1 MATADDYAKWI
12 VANANKKGTADFDTV
27 TKAYQEAKAS
37 EVATPQGYDF
47 GKTISSAL
55 PSLYQNTVGGLVDM
69 VSSPLQT
76 GQALSDIV
84 AGGIYKAL
92 PGPMQRGLTAIEQSP
107 YNPLG
112 DPASLQRAQ
121 NVAGAVGQDYATT
134 YGTAAG
140 FQKMME
146 EDPFRVVGD
155 VSTVLGG
162 SGAALRAGN
171 IGGRSN
177 AIANAMVRGG
187 ELTNPINMLARP
199 VAAMVSPTV
208 DPNVRAL
215 MAEGITPTTGQIL
228 GGGYKR
234 FEEGLTSIPVIGDF
248 IKSAQGRAVE
258 QLNTAAFNRALKP
271 IGSSLPSGTTGRE
284 AVQFVSDKLDD
295 AYGKLLP
302 KMTVQAD
309 PVFGTEIGNLRQM
322 VAQGAIDPNAVRAFD
337 RFLDTNVVNKFQG
350 QQAITGQTLKQIQS
364 DLRERINL
372 LGASTDADQRLM
384 GQALQE
390 VQDQFRQLVIRSNPA
405 NAAELKA
412 IDTGYANFKRVQRA
426 AGLTGAEEGI
436 FSPAQLQNAVRAM
449 DRSKDKSRFATGQAL
464 MQDLSETGKVVLGN
478 KLPDSGTPYRSL
490 AALIASGGAAGAGYP
505 TLAAG
510 MLAGPALYSAPGQ
523 RLAATL
529 LTARPAGAAAIANQ
543 LRANQGIKSGA
554 LAANQLA
561 NQAALAQQQAAGR

>member
-47 GKTISSAL
+47 GKTISSA
-55 PSLYQNTVGGLVDM
+55 PGSLYENTVGGLVNM

-84 AGGIYKAL
+84 AGGIYNAL

-121 NVAGAVGQDYATT
+121 NVASAVGQDYATT
-134 YGTAAG
+134 YGTRAG
-140 FQKMME
+140 FRKMME

-199 VAAMVSPTV
+199 AAAMVSPTV

-215 MAEGITPTTGQIL
+215 MAEGVTPTIGQIL

-234 FEEGLTSIPVIGDF
+234 FEEGLTSIPVIGDY

-258 QLNTAAFNRALKP
+258 QLSTAAFNRALKP

-284 AVQFVSDKLDD
+284 AVQFVSDKFVKL
-295 AYGKLLP
+295 YGFRKEF
-302 KMTVQAD
+302 KFRVITRHAA
-309 PVFGTEIGNLRQM
+309 FGELM
-322 VAQGAIDPNAVRAFD
+322 V
-337 RFLDTNVVNKFQG
+337 
-350 QQAITGQTLKQIQS
+350 
-364 DLRERINL
+364 
-372 LGASTDADQRLM
+372 
-384 GQALQE
+384 
-390 VQDQFRQLVIRSNPA
+390 
-405 NAAELKA
+405 
-412 IDTGYANFKRVQRA
+412 
-426 AGLTGAEEGI
+426 
-436 FSPAQLQNAVRAM
+436 
-449 DRSKDKSRFATGQAL
+449 
-464 MQDLSETGKVVLGN
+464 
-478 KLPDSGTPYRSL
+478 
-490 AALIASGGAAGAGYP
+490 
-505 TLAAG
+505 
-510 MLAGPALYSAPGQ
+510 
-523 RLAATL
+523 
-529 LTARPAGAAAIANQ
+529 
-543 LRANQGIKSGA
+543 
-554 LAANQLA
+554 
-561 NQAALAQQQAAGR
+561 

>member
-12 VANANKKGTADFDTV
+12 VDNASKKGTADFDTV

-37 EVATPQGYDF
+37 EISTPQGYDF
-47 GKTISSAL
+47 GKTISSA
-55 PSLYQNTVGGLVDM
+55 PGSLYENTVGGLVNM

-84 AGGIYKAL
+84 AGGVYKAL
-92 PGPMQRGLTAIEQSP
+92 PRPMQRGLTAIEQSP

-112 DPASLQRAQ
+112 DPAALQRAQ

-134 YGTAAG
+134 YGTGAG

-199 VAAMVSPTV
+199 AAAMVSPMV

-215 MAEGITPTTGQIL
+215 MSEGVTPTIGQIL

-258 QLNTAAFNRALKP
+258 QLNTAAFNRALTP

-284 AVQFVSDKLDD
+284 AVHFVSDKLDD

-309 PVFGTEIGNLRQM
+309 SVFGTEIGNLRQM

-372 LGASTDADQRLM
+372 LSASTDADQRLM

-405 NAAELKA
+405 NAAELKS
-412 IDTGYANFKRVQRA
+412 IDTGYANFKRAQRA
-426 AGLTGAEEGI
+426 SGMTGAEEGI

-529 LTARPAGAAAIANQ
+529 LTARPVGAAAIANQ